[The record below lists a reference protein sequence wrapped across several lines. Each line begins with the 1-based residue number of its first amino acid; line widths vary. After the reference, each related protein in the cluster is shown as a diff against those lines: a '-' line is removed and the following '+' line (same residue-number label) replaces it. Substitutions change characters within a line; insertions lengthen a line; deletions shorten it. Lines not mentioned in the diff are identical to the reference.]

1 MGIFKQKKIDTNE
14 KITENEKEKIEM
26 KELEEKVLYKDT
38 NGYVWIEGYK
48 GTDKNMCCQN
58 DFQYE
63 LGVEVSLPEDEEPVV
78 CKRGFHFCPE
88 LKDVFCYYG
97 ISKNHRFFKCKAL
110 VKKEDAEKG
119 YSEERVPH
127 GNSVLVKSSTIA
139 HGIKKIV
146 AKKIILTEEIEITT
160 QDCIDWAANYGLII
174 TKDIVDYTLDK
185 KGELTIDTIK
195 ISMFEL
201 YIEKVNELLGSN
213 CAYLLKSKTSG
224 GEKNYYYFNALIELG
239 YDKKEIFDKMIE
251 FN

>member
-1 MGIFKQKKIDTNE
+1 MGILKRVDNNGKIIIEELEKKNLCKDTNE
-14 KITENEKEKIEM
+14 
-26 KELEEKVLYKDT
+26 
-38 NGYVWIEGYK
+38 YVWVEGYK

-110 VKKEDAEKG
+110 VKKEDAKRG
-119 YSEERVPH
+119 F
-127 GNSVLVKSSTIA
+127 STFFDFT
-139 HGIKKIV
+139 KKIV

-160 QDCIDWAANYGLII
+160 QDCIDWAADRGLII
-174 TKDIVDYTLDK
+174 TKDIVDYILDK
-185 KGELTIDTIK
+185 KGELTTNNIK

-239 YDKKEIFDKMIE
+239 CDKKEIFDKMIE
-251 FN
+251 FTKMSY